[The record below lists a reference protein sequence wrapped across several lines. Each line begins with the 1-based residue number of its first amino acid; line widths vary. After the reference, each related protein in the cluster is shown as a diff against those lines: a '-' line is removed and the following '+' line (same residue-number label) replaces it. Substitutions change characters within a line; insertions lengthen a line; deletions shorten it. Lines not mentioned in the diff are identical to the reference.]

1 MSKRLFVLAVL
12 GVSLSAGLSAQPVIS
27 FESQAIVA
35 RGLPPGG
42 NAVIFGVAR
51 ESKGFH
57 SRIVRRQQVLAA
69 DAAGQ
74 ARLSLNQA
82 VPRSSVWLAADLSS
96 GAFRIAV
103 PQRSPAR
110 ELPFGSG
117 RLEPPAPGRAGRVR
131 SGLSFIEVLYLRP
144 GRGVWGLTVGDGGR
158 DDHDGRPDRSATA
171 ALDRLIPIGASPPP
185 PSDFAAG
192 DILLVV
198 DARRLEFFA
207 ARLAAGR

>member
-12 GVSLSAGLSAQPVIS
+12 GVSFSAGLAAQPVIS

-57 SRIVRRQQVLAA
+57 SRIVRRQQVVAA
-69 DAAGQ
+69 DATGL

-82 VPRSSVWLAADLSS
+82 VPRRSVWLAADISS
-96 GAFRIAV
+96 GAFRVAA
-103 PQRSPAR
+103 PPRSPAR
-110 ELPFGSG
+110 ELPFTSE
-117 RLEPPAPGRAGRVR
+117 RLERPPGRAGRVR
-131 SGLSFIEVLYLRP
+131 SGLSFIELLYVRP

-158 DDHDGRPDRSATA
+158 DDHDGQADRSATA
-171 ALDRLIPIGASPPP
+171 ALDRLVPIGASPPA

-198 DARRLEFFA
+198 DPRRLEFFA
-207 ARLAAGR
+207 ARLPAGI